1 MSRRLP
7 FPFPMGIGTD
17 ICHMPRIKALL
28 TGPRSVKFIK
38 RILHPKEYRAS
49 PVAHIVDP
57 TVKPGAYL
65 PAYSSEPADADPQV
79 VLQRAVNFM
88 AGRFAAKEAVIKAH
102 SFANMNDYGAGG
114 YRKATFQSIQIVPQ
128 RNKSLIAVVWPLE
141 DGTDH
146 SLRPPQEALVS
157 ISHEGEYATAMC
169 LAYRHPDEQGDQTRT
184 EKARM
189 TGNGD
194 VKRNQERTKKANV
207 TDDGGRLI
215 RKVKRGRSFLLRHPF
230 AKWEYRKLVS
240 KAQREREKAGEKE
253 GEKEASE

>member
-88 AGRFAAKEAVIKAH
+88 AGRYVSPPLHRHQSMLLFLTK
-102 SFANMNDYGAGG
+102 GG
-114 YRKATFQSIQIVPQ
+114 SI
-128 RNKSLIAVVWPLE
+128 
-141 DGTDH
+141 
-146 SLRPPQEALVS
+146 
-157 ISHEGEYATAMC
+157 
-169 LAYRHPDEQGDQTRT
+169 
-184 EKARM
+184 
-189 TGNGD
+189 
-194 VKRNQERTKKANV
+194 
-207 TDDGGRLI
+207 
-215 RKVKRGRSFLLRHPF
+215 
-230 AKWEYRKLVS
+230 
-240 KAQREREKAGEKE
+240 
-253 GEKEASE
+253 